1 MNKYIMTIKKD
12 LYKLQYNSFTI
23 FIYLS
28 YFLII
33 ISAIGLS
40 TAAPKFLNTLDY
52 FVRIYICLFLI
63 WRFHPYK
70 EKYEFTD
77 LDRRISFSAGLFILT
92 TTFINTYITNAK
104 TYTGNLINKLKNTTN
119 TNINTNTNNN

>member
-1 MNKYIMTIKKD
+1 MTIKKD